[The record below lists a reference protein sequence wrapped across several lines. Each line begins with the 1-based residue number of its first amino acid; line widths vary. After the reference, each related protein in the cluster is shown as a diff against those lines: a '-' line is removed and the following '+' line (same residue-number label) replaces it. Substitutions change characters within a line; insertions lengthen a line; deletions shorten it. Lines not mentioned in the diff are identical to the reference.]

1 MTSKAWS
8 CISQAATASAKTP
21 MPWLELFSA
30 KSIAG
35 ACWSAFQR
43 TVGGLPTPDN
53 RETAPHPTT
62 KRSSTMQVKTN
73 TSPVTA

>member
-30 KSIAG
+30 RSIVG
-35 ACWSAFQR
+35 ACWWAFQPIEE
-43 TVGGLPTPDN
+43 GLPTPDI
-53 RETAPHPTT
+53 RETAPHPAT
-62 KRSSTMQVKTN
+62 KRSNPMQVKTN
-73 TSPVTA
+73 TSPVIA